1 MTNTINYYDKQ
12 DRKKQDK
19 NGYVWG
25 AHLVC

>member
-1 MTNTINYYDKQ
+1 MINTISYCDKQ

-19 NGYVWG
+19 NGYVRG